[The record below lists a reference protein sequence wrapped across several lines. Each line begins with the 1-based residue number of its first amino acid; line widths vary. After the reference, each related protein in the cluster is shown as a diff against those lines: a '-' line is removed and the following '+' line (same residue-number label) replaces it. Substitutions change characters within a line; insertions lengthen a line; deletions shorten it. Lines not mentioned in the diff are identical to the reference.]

1 MVRYMNRRNGD
12 MESSIYVRTNS
23 FLLVMMHRRDDYAE
37 EATIII
43 IILIIMTA
51 VILETKMISNNLSP
65 FAVQAIVVLM

>member
-43 IILIIMTA
+43 ILIIMTT